1 MGDNGQFLFLGNVIS
16 ETLGLIAR
24 DLRLNPGSF
33 AKRKNRDSVRD
44 GEGLRAFFVS

>member
-24 DLRLNPGSF
+24 DLRLILAALRNERIVIG
-33 AKRKNRDSVRD
+33 AQD
-44 GEGLRAFFVS
+44 GEG